1 MISYANMKLKPV
13 NTTHKMEW
21 NGYEIEILDYL
32 PIEDKY
38 DLIMITL
45 QKALEDGYYNPIK
58 IDEFF
63 HLHLIY
69 MYTNIN
75 FTDKQKEDEHKL
87 YDSLKSNG
95 LIDAFIEQFS
105 EDEYNELYYWM
116 TDVKQEIT
124 DYNKSINSLI
134 KNIIADLPS
143 QAAAMQN
150 IIDNF
155 NPEKYQE
162 VINFAKAA
170 NRRKRYKIINRP
182 NWINMKPFIYKDK

>member
-13 NTTHKMEW
+13 TTTHKFEW
-21 NGYEIEILDYL
+21 NGNEIEVLDYL

-45 QKALEDGYYNPIK
+45 QKSLEDGYYNSIK

-75 FTDKQKEDEHKL
+75 FTEKQKEDEHKL

-95 LIDAFIEQFS
+95 LIDAFIEQMNEFDYS
-105 EDEYNELYYWM
+105 ELFNMLDE
-116 TDVKQEIT
+116 TKREIT
-124 DYNKSINSLI
+124 DYRRSTSALIQSLI
-134 KNIIADLPS
+134 TDLPK
-143 QAAAMQN
+143 QAEAAKQ
-150 IIDNF
+150 IVDSF
-155 NPEKYQE
+155 DVEKYQN

-170 NRRKRYKIINRP
+170 NGGREIE
-182 NWINMKPFIYKDK
+182 

>member
-13 NTTHKMEW
+13 TTTHKFEW
-21 NGYEIEILDYL
+21 NENEIEVLDYL

-45 QKALEDGYYNPIK
+45 QKSLEDGYYNPIK

-75 FTDKQKEDEHKL
+75 FTEKQKENEHKL

-95 LIDAFIEQFS
+95 LIDAFIEQMNEFDYS
-105 EDEYNELYYWM
+105 ELFNMLDDTKRELTEYKRSVSGIIQNI
-116 TDVKQEIT
+116 IT
-124 DYNKSINSLI
+124 D
-134 KNIIADLPS
+134 LPK
-143 QAAAMQN
+143 QAEAMQD

-155 NPEKYQE
+155 DKEKYQN
-162 VINFAKAA
+162 VLNFAKAA
-170 NRRKRYKIINRP
+170 NGGREIE
-182 NWINMKPFIYKDK
+182 

>member
-13 NTTHKMEW
+13 TTTHKFEW
-21 NGYEIEILDYL
+21 NGNEIEVLDYL

-45 QKALEDGYYNPIK
+45 QKSLEDGYYNPIK

-75 FTDKQKEDEHKL
+75 FTEKQKENEHKL

-95 LIDAFIEQFS
+95 LIDAFIEQMNEFDYS
-105 EDEYNELYYWM
+105 ELFNMLDE
-116 TDVKQEIT
+116 TKREIT
-124 DYNKSINSLI
+124 DYHRTMVSLVQNLI
-134 KNIIADLPS
+134 TDMPK
-143 QAAAMQN
+143 QAEAMSK
-150 IIDNF
+150 ILDNF
-155 NPEKYQE
+155 DPDKYQN

-170 NRRKRYKIINRP
+170 NGGREISE
-182 NWINMKPFIYKDK
+182 

>member
-13 NTTHKMEW
+13 TTTHKFEW
-21 NGYEIEILDYL
+21 NGNEIEVLDYL

-45 QKALEDGYYNPIK
+45 QKSLEDGYYNPIK

-75 FTDKQKEDEHKL
+75 FTEKQKEDEHKL

-95 LIDAFIEQFS
+95 LIDAFIEQMNEFDYS
-105 EDEYNELYYWM
+105 ELFNMLDDTKNEL
-116 TDVKQEIT
+116 
-124 DYNKSINSLI
+124 INYKHSASALI
-134 KNIIADLPS
+134 QSMIMDLPK
-143 QAAAMQN
+143 QAEAAKQ
-150 IIDNF
+150 IVDSF
-155 NPEKYQE
+155 DAEKYQN

-170 NRRKRYKIINRP
+170 NGGREIE
-182 NWINMKPFIYKDK
+182 

>member
-13 NTTHKMEW
+13 TTTHKFEW
-21 NGYEIEILDYL
+21 NGNEIEVLDYL

-45 QKALEDGYYNPIK
+45 QKSLEDGYYNPIK

-75 FTDKQKEDEHKL
+75 FTEKQKENEHKL

-95 LIDAFIEQFS
+95 LIDAFIEQMNEFDYS
-105 EDEYNELYYWM
+105 ELFNMLDDTKRELTEYKRSVSGIIQNI
-116 TDVKQEIT
+116 IT
-124 DYNKSINSLI
+124 D
-134 KNIIADLPS
+134 LPK
-143 QAAAMQN
+143 QAEAMQD

-155 NPEKYQE
+155 DKEKYQN

-170 NRRKRYKIINRP
+170 NGGREIE
-182 NWINMKPFIYKDK
+182 

>member
-13 NTTHKMEW
+13 TTTHKFEW
-21 NGYEIEILDYL
+21 NGNEIEVLDYL

-45 QKALEDGYYNPIK
+45 QKAYEDGYYNPIK

-95 LIDAFIEQFS
+95 LIDAFIEQMNEFDYS
-105 EDEYNELYYWM
+105 ELFNMLDE
-116 TDVKQEIT
+116 TKREIT
-124 DYNKSINSLI
+124 DYHRTMVSLVQNLI
-134 KNIIADLPS
+134 TDMPK
-143 QAAAMQN
+143 QAEAMSK
-150 IIDNF
+150 ILDNF
-155 NPEKYQE
+155 DPDKYQN
-162 VINFAKAA
+162 VVNFAKAA
-170 NRRKRYKIINRP
+170 NGGREISE
-182 NWINMKPFIYKDK
+182 

>member
-13 NTTHKMEW
+13 TATHKFEW
-21 NGYEIEILDYL
+21 NGNEIEVLDYL

-45 QKALEDGYYNPIK
+45 QKSLEDGYYNPIK

-75 FTDKQKEDEHKL
+75 FTEKQKEDEHKL

-95 LIDAFIEQFS
+95 LIDAFIEQMNEFDYS
-105 EDEYNELYYWM
+105 ELFNMLDDTKRELTEYKRSVGGIIQNI
-116 TDVKQEIT
+116 IT
-124 DYNKSINSLI
+124 D
-134 KNIIADLPS
+134 LPK
-143 QAAAMQN
+143 QAEAMQD

-155 NPEKYQE
+155 DKEKYQN
-162 VINFAKAA
+162 VLNFAKAA
-170 NRRKRYKIINRP
+170 NGGREIE
-182 NWINMKPFIYKDK
+182 

>member
-1 MISYANMKLKPV
+1 MISYANMKLKPI
-13 NTTHKMEW
+13 TSTHKFEW
-21 NGYEIEILDYL
+21 NGNEIEVLDYL

-45 QKALEDGYYNPIK
+45 QKSLEDGYYNPIK
-58 IDEFF
+58 IDQFF

-75 FTDKQKEDEHKL
+75 FTDKQKEDENKL

-95 LIDAFIEQFS
+95 LIDAFLEQFS
-105 EDEYNELYYWM
+105 EDDYNELYYWM
-116 TDVKQEIT
+116 TDVKEEIIS
-124 DYNKSINSLI
+124 YKRSISSLI
-134 KNIIADLPS
+134 QSFINDLPKQAEAMKNI
-143 QAAAMQN
+143 M
-150 IIDNF
+150 DNF

-170 NRRKRYKIINRP
+170 NGGREIE
-182 NWINMKPFIYKDK
+182 

>member
-13 NTTHKMEW
+13 TTTHKFEW
-21 NGYEIEILDYL
+21 NGNEIEVLDYL

-45 QKALEDGYYNPIK
+45 QKSLEDGYYNPIK

-75 FTDKQKEDEHKL
+75 FTDKQREDEHKL

-95 LIDAFIEQFS
+95 LIDAFIEQMNEFDYS
-105 EDEYNELYYWM
+105 ELFNMLDDTKRELTEYKRS
-116 TDVKQEIT
+116 T
-124 DYNKSINSLI
+124 SALI
-134 KNIIADLPS
+134 QGLVSDLPRQAEAMKNI
-143 QAAAMQN
+143 M
-150 IIDNF
+150 DNF
-155 NPEKYQE
+155 DPNKYQE
-162 VINFAKAA
+162 VMNFAKAA
-170 NRRKRYKIINRP
+170 NGGREIQ
-182 NWINMKPFIYKDK
+182 

>member
-13 NTTHKMEW
+13 TTTHKFEW
-21 NGYEIEILDYL
+21 NGNEIEVLDYL

-45 QKALEDGYYNPIK
+45 QKSLEDGYYNPIK

-75 FTDKQKEDEHKL
+75 FTEKQKEDEHKL

-95 LIDAFIEQFS
+95 LIDAFIEQMNEF
-105 EDEYNELYYWM
+105 DYNELFNILDD
-116 TDVKQEIT
+116 TKREIT
-124 DYNKSINSLI
+124 EYKRSISGLI
-134 KNIIADLPS
+134 QSFINDLPK
-143 QAAAMQN
+143 QAEVMQK
-150 IIDNF
+150 IVDNF
-155 NPEKYQE
+155 DAEKYQN

-170 NRRKRYKIINRP
+170 NGGREIE
-182 NWINMKPFIYKDK
+182 

>member
-13 NTTHKMEW
+13 TTTHKFEW
-21 NGYEIEILDYL
+21 NGNEIEVLDYL

-45 QKALEDGYYNPIK
+45 QKSLEDGYYNPIK

-75 FTDKQKEDEHKL
+75 FTEKQKEDEHKL

-95 LIDAFIEQFS
+95 LIDVFIEQMNEFDYS
-105 EDEYNELYYWM
+105 ELFNMLDDTKRELTEYKRS
-116 TDVKQEIT
+116 T
-124 DYNKSINSLI
+124 SALI
-134 KNIIADLPS
+134 QSMIVDLPK
-143 QAAAMQN
+143 QAEAAKQ
-150 IIDNF
+150 IVDSF
-155 NPEKYQE
+155 DAEKYQN

-170 NRRKRYKIINRP
+170 NGGREIE
-182 NWINMKPFIYKDK
+182 

>member
-13 NTTHKMEW
+13 TTTHKFEW
-21 NGYEIEILDYL
+21 NGNEIEVLDYL

-45 QKALEDGYYNPIK
+45 QKSLEDGYYNPIK

-75 FTDKQKEDEHKL
+75 FKKKKKEDEHKL

-95 LIDAFIEQFS
+95 LIDAFIEQMNEFDYS
-105 EDEYNELYYWM
+105 ELFNMLDDTKKELTNYKRS
-116 TDVKQEIT
+116 TSALIQ
-124 DYNKSINSLI
+124 SLI
-134 KNIIADLPS
+134 VDLPK
-143 QAAAMQN
+143 QAEAAKQ
-150 IIDNF
+150 IVDSF
-155 NPEKYQE
+155 DAEKYQN

-170 NRRKRYKIINRP
+170 NGGRDIQ
-182 NWINMKPFIYKDK
+182 

>member
-13 NTTHKMEW
+13 TATHKFEW
-21 NGYEIEILDYL
+21 NGNEIEVLDYL

-45 QKALEDGYYNPIK
+45 QKSLEDGYYNPIK

-75 FTDKQKEDEHKL
+75 FTEKQKENEHKL

-95 LIDAFIEQFS
+95 LIDAFIEQMNEF
-105 EDEYNELYYWM
+105 DYNELFNMLDDTKRELTEYKRS
-116 TDVKQEIT
+116 VGG
-124 DYNKSINSLI
+124 
-134 KNIIADLPS
+134 II
-143 QAAAMQN
+143 QN
-150 IIDNF
+150 IITDLPKQAEAMQDIINNF
-155 NPEKYQE
+155 DKEKYQN
-162 VINFAKAA
+162 VLDFAKAA
-170 NRRKRYKIINRP
+170 NGGREIE
-182 NWINMKPFIYKDK
+182 

>member
-13 NTTHKMEW
+13 TTTHKFEW
-21 NGYEIEILDYL
+21 NGNEIEVLDYL

-45 QKALEDGYYNPIK
+45 QKSLEDGYYNPIK

-75 FTDKQKEDEHKL
+75 FTEKQKEDEHKL

-95 LIDAFIEQFS
+95 LIDAFIEQMNEFDYS
-105 EDEYNELYYWM
+105 ELFNMLDDTKRELTEYKRSVSGLI
-116 TDVKQEIT
+116 Q
-124 DYNKSINSLI
+124 SLI
-134 KNIIADLPS
+134 NDLPK
-143 QAAAMQN
+143 QAEAMQR
-150 IIDNF
+150 IVDNF
-155 NPEKYQE
+155 DAEKYQN

-170 NRRKRYKIINRP
+170 NGGREIE
-182 NWINMKPFIYKDK
+182 

>member
-13 NTTHKMEW
+13 TTTHKFEW
-21 NGYEIEILDYL
+21 NGNEIEVLDYL

-45 QKALEDGYYNPIK
+45 QKSLEDGYYNPIK

-75 FTDKQKEDEHKL
+75 FTEKQKEDEHKL

-95 LIDAFIEQFS
+95 LIDAFIEQMNEFDYS
-105 EDEYNELYYWM
+105 ELFNMLDDTKRELTEYKRSISALIQSLVS
-116 TDVKQEIT
+116 DLPKQAEAM
-124 DYNKSINSLI
+124 
-134 KNIIADLPS
+134 KNI
-143 QAAAMQN
+143 M
-150 IIDNF
+150 DNF
-155 NPEKYQE
+155 DPNKYKE
-162 VINFAKAA
+162 VLNFAKAA
-170 NRRKRYKIINRP
+170 NGGREIQ
-182 NWINMKPFIYKDK
+182 

>member
-13 NTTHKMEW
+13 TSTHKFEW
-21 NGYEIEILDYL
+21 NGNEIEVLDYL

-45 QKALEDGYYNPIK
+45 QNLLENGYYNPIK

-75 FTDKQKEDEHKL
+75 FTEKQKEDEHKL

-95 LIDAFIEQFS
+95 LIDAFIEQMNEFDYS
-105 EDEYNELYYWM
+105 ELFNMLDDTKRELTNYKRS
-116 TDVKQEIT
+116 TSALIQ
-124 DYNKSINSLI
+124 SLVV
-134 KNIIADLPS
+134 DLPK
-143 QAAAMQN
+143 QAEAAKQ
-150 IIDNF
+150 IVDSF
-155 NPEKYQE
+155 DAEKYQN

-170 NRRKRYKIINRP
+170 NGGRDIQ
-182 NWINMKPFIYKDK
+182 

>member
-1 MISYANMKLKPV
+1 MISYANMKLK
-13 NTTHKMEW
+13 TITSTHKFEW
-21 NGYEIEILDYL
+21 NGNEIEVLDYL

-45 QKALEDGYYNPIK
+45 QKAYEDGYYNPIK

-87 YDSLKSNG
+87 YDCLKSNG

-105 EDEYNELYYWM
+105 EEEYNELYYWM
-116 TDVKQEIT
+116 TEVKQEIT
-124 DYNKSINSLI
+124 NYKQSMTGLFQGFIT
-134 KNIIADLPS
+134 DLPK
-143 QAAAMQN
+143 QAEAMQN

-170 NRRKRYKIINRP
+170 NGGRDIK
-182 NWINMKPFIYKDK
+182 

>member
-13 NTTHKMEW
+13 TTTHKFEW
-21 NGYEIEILDYL
+21 NGNEIEVLDYL

-45 QKALEDGYYNPIK
+45 QKSFEDGYYNPIK

-87 YDSLKSNG
+87 YDCLKSNG
-95 LIDAFIEQFS
+95 LIDAFIEQMNEFDYS
-105 EDEYNELYYWM
+105 ELFNMLDDTKRELTEYKRSLSGM
-116 TDVKQEIT
+116 F
-124 DYNKSINSLI
+124 KSFVSN
-134 KNIIADLPS
+134 LPQ
-143 QAAAMQN
+143 QAEAMQN
-150 IIDNF
+150 IVDNF
-155 NPEKYQE
+155 NKEDFQE
-162 VINFAKAA
+162 VLNFAKAA
-170 NRRKRYKIINRP
+170 NGGREIE
-182 NWINMKPFIYKDK
+182 

>member
-1 MISYANMKLKPV
+1 MISYANMKLK
-13 NTTHKMEW
+13 TITSTHKFEW
-21 NGYEIEILDYL
+21 NGNEIEVLDYL

-45 QKALEDGYYNPIK
+45 QKAYEDGYYNPIK

-75 FTDKQKEDEHKL
+75 FTDKQKEDENKL
-87 YDSLKSNG
+87 YDALRSNG
-95 LIDAFIEQFS
+95 LIDAFLINFKDE
-105 EDEYNELYYWM
+105 EYNELQSWM
-116 TDVKQEIT
+116 EQVKQEII
-124 DYNKSINSLI
+124 DYKHSTVSLI
-134 KNIIADLPS
+134 QGLITDLPK
-143 QAAAMQN
+143 QAEAMQN

-155 NPEKYQE
+155 DKNKYQE

-170 NRRKRYKIINRP
+170 NGGRDIK
-182 NWINMKPFIYKDK
+182 

>member
-1 MISYANMKLKPV
+1 MVSYANMKLKTI
-13 NTTHKMEW
+13 NTTHKFNW
-21 NGYEIEILDYL
+21 NNNEIEVLDYL

-45 QKALEDGYYNPIK
+45 QKSFEDGYYNPIK

-75 FTDKQKEDEHKL
+75 FTDKQKEDENKL

-95 LIDAFIEQFS
+95 LIDAFIEQFN

-116 TDVKQEIT
+116 EDVKKEIIEYKHSISALIQSFIT
-124 DYNKSINSLI
+124 D
-134 KNIIADLPS
+134 LPK
-143 QAAAMQN
+143 QAEAMQN
-150 IIDNF
+150 ILDTF
-155 NPEKYQE
+155 DKDKYQE

-170 NRRKRYKIINRP
+170 NGGRDIK
-182 NWINMKPFIYKDK
+182 

>member
-13 NTTHKMEW
+13 TSTHKFEW
-21 NGYEIEILDYL
+21 NGNIIEVLDYL

-45 QKALEDGYYNPIK
+45 QKSLEDGYYNPIK

-75 FTDKQKEDEHKL
+75 FTEKQKEDEHKL

-95 LIDAFIEQFS
+95 LIDAFIEQMNEFDYS
-105 EDEYNELYYWM
+105 ELFNMLDDTKRELTEYKRSVSGIIQNI
-116 TDVKQEIT
+116 IT
-124 DYNKSINSLI
+124 D
-134 KNIIADLPS
+134 LPK
-143 QAAAMQN
+143 QAEAMQD

-155 NPEKYQE
+155 DKEKYQN
-162 VINFAKAA
+162 VLNFAKAA
-170 NRRKRYKIINRP
+170 NGGREIE
-182 NWINMKPFIYKDK
+182 

>member
-13 NTTHKMEW
+13 TTTHKFEW
-21 NGYEIEILDYL
+21 NENEIEVLDYL

-45 QKALEDGYYNPIK
+45 QKSLEDGYYNPIK

-75 FTDKQKEDEHKL
+75 FTEKQKENEHKL

-95 LIDAFIEQFS
+95 LIDAFIEQMNEFDYS
-105 EDEYNELYYWM
+105 ELFNMLDDTKRELTEYRRSVSGIIQNI
-116 TDVKQEIT
+116 IT
-124 DYNKSINSLI
+124 D
-134 KNIIADLPS
+134 LPK
-143 QAAAMQN
+143 QAEAMQD

-155 NPEKYQE
+155 DKEKYQN
-162 VINFAKAA
+162 VLNFAKAA
-170 NRRKRYKIINRP
+170 NGGREIE
-182 NWINMKPFIYKDK
+182 

>member
-13 NTTHKMEW
+13 TTTHKFEW
-21 NGYEIEILDYL
+21 NGNEIEVLDYL

-45 QKALEDGYYNPIK
+45 QKSLEDGYYNPIK
-58 IDEFF
+58 TDEFF

-75 FTDKQKEDEHKL
+75 FTEKQKEDEHKL

-95 LIDAFIEQFS
+95 LIDAFIEQMNEFDYS
-105 EDEYNELYYWM
+105 ELFNMLDDTKRELTEYKRSVSGIIQNI
-116 TDVKQEIT
+116 IT
-124 DYNKSINSLI
+124 D
-134 KNIIADLPS
+134 LPK
-143 QAAAMQN
+143 QAEAMQD

-155 NPEKYQE
+155 DKEKYQN
-162 VINFAKAA
+162 VLNFAKAA
-170 NRRKRYKIINRP
+170 NGGREIE
-182 NWINMKPFIYKDK
+182 

>member
-1 MISYANMKLKPV
+1 MISYANMKLKPI
-13 NTTHKMEW
+13 TSTHKIEW
-21 NGYEIEILDYL
+21 NGNEIEVLDYL

-45 QKALEDGYYNPIK
+45 QKSLENGYYNPIK

-75 FTDKQKEDEHKL
+75 FTDKQKEDENKL

-95 LIDAFIEQFS
+95 LIDAFITQFDES
-105 EDEYNELYYWM
+105 EYNELYTWIEE
-116 TDVKQEIT
+116 VKNEIT
-124 DYNKSINSLI
+124 NYKNSINGI
-134 KNIIADLPS
+134 IQNIITDLPK
-143 QAAAMQN
+143 QAEAMQN
-150 IIDNF
+150 IIENF
-155 NPEKYQE
+155 DPEKYQN

-170 NRRKRYKIINRP
+170 NGGREIR
-182 NWINMKPFIYKDK
+182 

>member
-13 NTTHKMEW
+13 TATHEFEW
-21 NGYEIEILDYL
+21 NGNEIEVLDYL

-45 QKALEDGYYNPIK
+45 QKSLEDGYYNPIK

-75 FTDKQKEDEHKL
+75 FTEKQKEDEHKL

-95 LIDAFIEQFS
+95 LIDAFIEQMNEFDYS
-105 EDEYNELYYWM
+105 ELFNMLDDTKRELTEYRRSVSGIIQNI
-116 TDVKQEIT
+116 IT
-124 DYNKSINSLI
+124 D
-134 KNIIADLPS
+134 LPK
-143 QAAAMQN
+143 QAEAMQD

-155 NPEKYQE
+155 DKENYHN
-162 VINFAKAA
+162 VLNFAKAA
-170 NRRKRYKIINRP
+170 NGGREIE
-182 NWINMKPFIYKDK
+182 

>member
-13 NTTHKMEW
+13 TTTHKFEW
-21 NGYEIEILDYL
+21 NGNEIEVLDYL

-45 QKALEDGYYNPIK
+45 QKSLEDGYYNPIK

-75 FTDKQKEDEHKL
+75 FTEKQKEDEHKL

-95 LIDAFIEQFS
+95 LIDAFIGQMNEFDYS
-105 EDEYNELYYWM
+105 ELFNMLDDTKRELTEYRRSTSALIQSLVS
-116 TDVKQEIT
+116 DLPKQAEAM
-124 DYNKSINSLI
+124 
-134 KNIIADLPS
+134 KNI
-143 QAAAMQN
+143 M
-150 IIDNF
+150 DNF
-155 NPEKYQE
+155 DPNKYKE
-162 VINFAKAA
+162 VLNFAKAA
-170 NRRKRYKIINRP
+170 NGGREIQ
-182 NWINMKPFIYKDK
+182 

>member
-13 NTTHKMEW
+13 TTTHKFEW
-21 NGYEIEILDYL
+21 NGNEIEVLDYL

-45 QKALEDGYYNPIK
+45 QKSLEDGYYNPIK

-75 FTDKQKEDEHKL
+75 FTEKQKEDEHKL

-95 LIDAFIEQFS
+95 LIDAFIEQMNEFDYS
-105 EDEYNELYYWM
+105 ELFNMLNDTKNEL
-116 TDVKQEIT
+116 
-124 DYNKSINSLI
+124 INYKHSASALI
-134 KNIIADLPS
+134 QSMIMDLPK
-143 QAAAMQN
+143 QAEAAKQ
-150 IIDNF
+150 IVDSF
-155 NPEKYQE
+155 DAEKYQN

-170 NRRKRYKIINRP
+170 NGGREIE
-182 NWINMKPFIYKDK
+182 

>member
-13 NTTHKMEW
+13 TTTHKFEW
-21 NGYEIEILDYL
+21 NGNEIEVLDYL

-45 QKALEDGYYNPIK
+45 QKSLEDGYYNPIK

-75 FTDKQKEDEHKL
+75 FTEKQKEDEHKL

-95 LIDAFIEQFS
+95 LIDAFIEQMNEFDYS
-105 EDEYNELYYWM
+105 ELFNMLDDTKREL
-116 TDVKQEIT
+116 T
-124 DYNKSINSLI
+124 DYKRSTSALIQSLVV
-134 KNIIADLPS
+134 DLPK
-143 QAAAMQN
+143 QAEAAKQ
-150 IIDNF
+150 IVDSF
-155 NPEKYQE
+155 DAEKYQN

-170 NRRKRYKIINRP
+170 NGGRDIQ
-182 NWINMKPFIYKDK
+182 